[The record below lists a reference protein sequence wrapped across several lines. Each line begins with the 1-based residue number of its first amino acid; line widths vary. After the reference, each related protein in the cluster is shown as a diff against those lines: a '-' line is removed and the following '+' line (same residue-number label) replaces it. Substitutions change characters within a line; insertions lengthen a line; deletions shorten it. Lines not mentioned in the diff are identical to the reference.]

1 MGFCALDL
9 GSFRSGSSRIDLD
22 RFLLGAIGLVDG
34 VGYSGAVDDGLFRFR
49 SDRGLSGGSGR
60 IRSDEFRSDGS
71 GGDGVLGDFFDLGFD
86 GIDLG
91 AVNLDSRAVLH
102 GSGVGFDWLHLV
114 HDGGLHCDDGE
125 AIRKWRTSAGRRRG
139 P

>member
-71 GGDGVLGDFFDLGFD
+71 GGDGVPFFS
-86 GIDLG
+86 
-91 AVNLDSRAVLH
+91 SRYAFLYFGGSLLMVLMSTPSFAERFTRY
-102 GSGVGFDWLHLV
+102 GMS
-114 HDGGLHCDDGE
+114 
-125 AIRKWRTSAGRRRG
+125 
-139 P
+139 